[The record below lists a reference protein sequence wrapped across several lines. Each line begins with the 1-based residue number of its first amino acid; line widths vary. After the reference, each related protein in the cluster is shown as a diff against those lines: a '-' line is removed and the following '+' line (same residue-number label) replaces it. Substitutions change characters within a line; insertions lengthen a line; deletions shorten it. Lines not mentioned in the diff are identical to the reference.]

1 MTGHHWPNQQG
12 RTGDLL
18 WRARERQCAEICG
31 HRDCQLPITGFAHKA
46 RIVGDAHKVA
56 LGAALDVT
64 AEPCRTACLDRA
76 HDAAFD
82 PAEVAGMRLSV
93 RLAVAAED

>member
-1 MTGHHWPNQQG
+1 M
-12 RTGDLL
+12 
-18 WRARERQCAEICG
+18 AIA
-31 HRDCQLPITGFAHKA
+31 A

-64 AEPCRTACLDRA
+64 AEPGRTACLDRA

-82 PAEVAGMRLSV
+82 PAEMAGMRLSV
-93 RLAVAAED
+93 RLAVAAEDVRHLQCGHDCRNQAGLDSSSFSRSNGLAVLPIVVAATCV